1 MVAVKQYPHQL
12 KPFMFKKGQSGNPK
26 GRKKGKTL
34 KDFARQLIQTLSD
47 DEKIAYLNS
56 LDREIVWKM
65 AEGNPHQSTDAEVKG
80 VLQIIFDSS
89 FNKDEKLATT
99 QISNPYG
106 LETI

>member
-65 AEGNPHQSTDAEVKG
+65 AEGNPHQTSEEEIKANVTIEFHKSFKK
-80 VLQIIFDSS
+80 QIGR
-89 FNKDEKLATT
+89 AHV
-99 QISNPYG
+99 
-106 LETI
+106 